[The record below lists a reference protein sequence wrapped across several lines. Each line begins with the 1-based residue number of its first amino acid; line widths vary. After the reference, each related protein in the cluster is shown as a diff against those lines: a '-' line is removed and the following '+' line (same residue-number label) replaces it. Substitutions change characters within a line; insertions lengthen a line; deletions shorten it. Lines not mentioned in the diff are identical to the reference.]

1 LYAESCIR
9 FDPLQDCD
17 FLYKVPSLQSLE
29 EVIQQQQD
37 SVSRHTSFINDLHSR
52 CDALQ
57 LTTASCLH
65 GLPVVHQLL
74 QVNPNTHLTIIDI

>member
-1 LYAESCIR
+1 LYAETCTR
-9 FDPLQDCD
+9 FHPLQGCD
-17 FLYKVPSLQSLE
+17 FFYKVPSLQSLE

-74 QVNPNTHLTIIDI
+74 QVTPNTHLTIANL